1 MMGGKV
7 RMAGYRVHAESVV
20 SVGADACALADTL
33 RGIRRN
39 WDAATRD
46 GSNACGLPVACAAY
60 RAMHDAWFDE
70 VSAHIRVLEEICEA
84 LDAAGAT
91 YDTVEGAEAERFAA
105 GAGDGQ

>member
-1 MMGGKV
+1 M
-7 RMAGYRVHAESVV
+7 
-20 SVGADACALADTL
+20 
-33 RGIRRN
+33 
-39 WDAATRD
+39 
-46 GSNACGLPVACAAY
+46 ACAAY

-70 VSAHIRVLEEICEA
+70 VGAHIRVLEEICEA